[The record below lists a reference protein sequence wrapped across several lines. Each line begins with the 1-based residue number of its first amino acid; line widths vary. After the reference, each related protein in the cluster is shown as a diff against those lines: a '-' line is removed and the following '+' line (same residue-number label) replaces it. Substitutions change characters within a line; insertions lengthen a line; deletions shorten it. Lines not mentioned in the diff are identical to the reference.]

1 MTIEVQCTSCH
12 TRYRIDEQVLPAG
25 TPTFKCSRCGHVFTL
40 DPRGGDSAEDLGA
53 TVAPEAP
60 VATESRGRREFRA
73 TDREAPAGKIFSAA
87 AQSGWTADSSIA
99 EGGSASAE
107 NNDIAQKET
116 ESAERGAPEVQSVSG
131 DKKPAPD
138 ELFSKPFRD
147 EESSPA
153 ENLRFDFNEIP
164 QDPAMPAAAD
174 ETIDDPHG
182 GDWQVGDSDAEATGA
197 AQAHAAAQAPMTE
210 GAKAEPAAPP
220 RARRESAARTKKP
233 AKAMTEEFVDEDA
246 APIYN
251 RSVATHT
258 ARFFV
263 AMLMLVAFGYGA
275 LTIGIRSAPAAAGQM
290 LSHLPKIGDR
300 FIPPITP
307 ARLVAM
313 RDVHSDYLQ
322 TKGGHTALVV
332 TGIAENVGGKSLHAV
347 QIAASLRDGA
357 EHRLASRAVYCGN
370 NLSATTAAQMTPREL
385 DFFQRL
391 DPPKG
396 FELEPSSSSPFVIVF
411 VDPPAS
417 VRGFE
422 VSVASAGALAAAPD
436 LGDGG

>member
-40 DPRGGDSAEDLGA
+40 DPRGGDSAEDRGA
-53 TVAPEAP
+53 IAAPEAP
-60 VATESRGRREFRA
+60 VVTESRGRRELRSP
-73 TDREAPAGKIFSAA
+73 DRETPAGENPSAA

-116 ESAERGAPEVQSVSG
+116 ESAERSAPAAQSESG
-131 DKKPAPD
+131 KKPATD

-147 EESSPA
+147 EESSPGD
-153 ENLRFDFNEIP
+153 NLRFDFNELP
-164 QDPAMPAAAD
+164 QDPAMPAATD

-182 GDWQVGDSDAEATGA
+182 GDWQVGDSDAAATGVAQAHTA
-197 AQAHAAAQAPMTE
+197 AQASMTE
-210 GAKAEPAAPP
+210 GAKAEPEAPP

-251 RSVATHT
+251 RSVATHS

-263 AMLMLVAFGYGA
+263 AMLMLMAFGYGA
-275 LTIGIRSAPAAAGQM
+275 LTIAIRSAPAAAGQM
-290 LSHLPKIGDR
+290 LSHLPRIGDR

-332 TGIAENVGGKSLHAV
+332 TGIAENVGAKSLHAV
-347 QIAASLRDGA
+347 QIAASLHDGA

-370 NLSATTAAQMTPREL
+370 NLSAATAAQMTPREL
-385 DFFQRL
+385 DFFQQL

-417 VRGFE
+417 VRGFD
-422 VSVASAGALAAAPD
+422 VSVASAGALAAPPD
-436 LGDGG
+436 LGNGE

>member
-1 MTIEVQCTSCH
+1 LTIEVQCTSCH

-40 DPRGGDSAEDLGA
+40 EPRGSDSAEDRGA
-53 TVAPEAP
+53 TAAPEAP
-60 VATESRGRREFRA
+60 VATEARGRRESRP
-73 TDREAPAGKIFSAA
+73 TDREAPAGENPSAA
-87 AQSGWTADSSIA
+87 AQSGWTAESSIA

-107 NNDIAQKET
+107 NNDIAPQET
-116 ESAERGAPEVQSVSG
+116 ESGEPSAPAAQSESG
-131 DKKPAPD
+131 EKKPATD

-147 EESSPA
+147 EESSPGD
-153 ENLRFDFNEIP
+153 NLRFDFNEIR
-164 QDPAMPAAAD
+164 QDPAMPVAAD
-174 ETIDDPHG
+174 EVSDDPHS
-182 GDWQVGDSDAEATGA
+182 GDWQVGDSDAEATGT
-197 AQAHAAAQAPMTE
+197 AQAHAAAHAPMTE
-210 GAKAEPAAPP
+210 GAKAEPEAPS
-220 RARRESAARTKKP
+220 RARRGSAARTKKS

-263 AMLMLVAFGYGA
+263 AMLVLVAFGYGA
-275 LTIGIRSAPAAAGQM
+275 LTIAIRSAPAAAGQM
-290 LSHLPKIGDR
+290 LSSLPRIGDR

-313 RDVHSDYLQ
+313 RDVHSDYLR

-347 QIAASLRDGA
+347 QIAASLRDGG

-411 VDPPAS
+411 VDPPDS

-436 LGDGG
+436 SGDGG